1 MTPSQPPAA
10 SWAVV
15 TPPAFADWAGPEG
28 ANLLSWSIQS
38 ASINSRI
45 ESAKVAPSAEGG
57 AERIERT
64 TVVT

>member
-1 MTPSQPPAA
+1 
-10 SWAVV
+10 VV